1 MKTILY
7 FPIIAIFF
15 LQSCNNNDQAYDATG
30 IFESDAVIVSAQAAG
45 QILAFKVEEGMRLKA
60 GQAVGQI
67 DPTTL
72 QLQKAQVQ
80 AGIGAIGQKRFVADP
95 QVAVLEKQILVQN
108 NQLAAQQ
115 EQMKTILKEENRLQN
130 LVNANAIPS
139 KQLDDLQGKKAVLE
153 KQIAGTT
160 QLIAVTKQQIIAQ
173 KQTVGLKN
181 KGLFSEKDPLEKQI
195 ALLDEQINRCV
206 ITNPVKGT
214 VLLTYTNAFEM
225 AGPGKALYKIA
236 PLDTLILRAY
246 ISGEQLP
253 DIAINQDVSVLIDRG
268 AEPDDQYNG
277 RITWIADEAEFTPKT
292 IQTKEERANL
302 VYAIKVAVP
311 NAEGKLKIGM
321 YAEVDW

>member
-1 MKTILY
+1 MKNLLY
-7 FPIIAIFF
+7 FPLLAILL
-15 LQSCNNNDQAYDATG
+15 LQSCNSDDQAYDATG
-30 IFESDAVIVSAQAAG
+30 IFESDVVIVSAQAMG
-45 QILAFKVEEGMRLKA
+45 QILQFKVEEGAQLKA
-60 GQAVGQI
+60 GQEVGKI

-72 QLQKAQVQ
+72 ELQKAQVQ
-80 AGIGAIGQKRFVADP
+80 AGIGTIGQKRFVAGP

-115 EQMKTILKEENRLQN
+115 EQMKTILKEEIRLQN
-130 LVNANAIPS
+130 LVKANAVPS

-153 KQIAGTT
+153 KQIAGAA
-160 QLIAVTKQQIIAQ
+160 QLIEVTRQQIQAQ

-195 ALLDEQINRCV
+195 ALLDEQISRCI
-206 ITNPVKGT
+206 ITNPITGT

-225 AGPGKALYKIA
+225 AAPGKALYKIA

-253 DIAINQDVSVLIDRG
+253 DITINQDVSVLVDRG
-268 AEPDDQYNG
+268 DEPDDQYNG

-292 IQTKEERANL
+292 IQTKEERVNL

-311 NAEGKLKIGM
+311 NPEGKLKIGM

>member
-1 MKTILY
+1 MKNLLY
-7 FPIIAIFF
+7 FPFLAILL
-15 LQSCNNNDQAYDATG
+15 LQSCNNDDQAYDATG
-30 IFESDAVIVSAQAAG
+30 IFESDVVIVSAQAMG
-45 QILAFKVEEGMRLKA
+45 QILQFKVEEGAQLKA
-60 GQAVGQI
+60 GQEVGKI

-72 QLQKAQVQ
+72 ELQKAQVQ
-80 AGIGAIGQKRFVADP
+80 AGIGAIGQKRFVAGP

-130 LVNANAIPS
+130 LVKANAVPS
-139 KQLDDLQGKKAVLE
+139 KQLDDLQGQKAVLE

-160 QLIAVTKQQIIAQ
+160 QLIAVTKQQILAQ
-173 KQTVGLKN
+173 KQTVGLQN

-195 ALLDEQINRCV
+195 ALLDEQISRCI
-206 ITNPVKGT
+206 ITNPITGT

-225 AGPGKALYKIA
+225 AAPGKALYKIA

-253 DIAINQDVSVLIDRG
+253 DIAINQDVSVFVDRG
-268 AEPDDQYNG
+268 DEPDDQYNG

-311 NAEGKLKIGM
+311 NTEGKLKIGM
-321 YAEVDW
+321 YAEIDW